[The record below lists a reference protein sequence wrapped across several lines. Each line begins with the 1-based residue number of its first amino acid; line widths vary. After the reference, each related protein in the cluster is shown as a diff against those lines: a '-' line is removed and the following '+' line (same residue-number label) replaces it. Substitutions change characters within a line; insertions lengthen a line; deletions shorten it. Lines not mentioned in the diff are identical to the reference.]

1 MSKRWTDKERAFLKE
16 NYNVIP
22 MKEIVYELERT
33 ATSVRSQVNYLRKR
47 GWTFK
52 RIKDE

>member
-1 MSKRWTDKERAFLKE
+1 MSKRWTDKEKLYLKE
-16 NYNVIP
+16 NYNVVP
-22 MKEIVYELERT
+22 MSVVSEKLERT
-33 ATSVRSQVNYLRKR
+33 PTSIRSQVNYLRKR